1 MEKHRMRGGKNK
13 QRNASAKADV
23 ANEER
28 SMVWADETCLN
39 TRTKGATLGI
49 SPPREERADIGKK
62 DYLKRNRR
70 NAH

>member
-1 MEKHRMRGGKNK
+1 MRCGKNK

-39 TRTKGATLGI
+39 TRTKGANIGI
-49 SPPREERADIGKK
+49 SSPREQSERTLKEKK
-62 DYLKRNRR
+62 YLKRNRR
-70 NAH
+70 NVP